1 MKHLIIFEKF
11 NYKYSK
17 GEYVLSK
24 NKVYKILK
32 LFTLNPFSKMPRGV
46 TNSEPYYCVG
56 EVIDIKDPN
65 PIISRQDFYIPES
78 DIDKK
83 ISLNNI
89 NLYLSSNKYNL

>member
-1 MKHLIIFEKF
+1 MIFEEF

-17 GEYVLSK
+17 GEYILSK
-24 NKVYKILK
+24 SKVYKIIK
-32 LFTLNPFSKMPRGV
+32 SFTLNPFSKIPMGV

-56 EVIDIKDPN
+56 EVIDIKDHN
-65 PIISRQDFYIPES
+65 PIISRHYFYIPES

-83 ISLNNI
+83 ISLNDI